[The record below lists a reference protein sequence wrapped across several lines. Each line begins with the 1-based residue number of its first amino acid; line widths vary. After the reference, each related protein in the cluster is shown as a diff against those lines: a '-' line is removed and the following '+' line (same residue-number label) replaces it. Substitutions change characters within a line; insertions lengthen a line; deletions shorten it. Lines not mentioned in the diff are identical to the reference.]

1 MKRVLSIFAILVL
14 ISSVSFAQLGIKAGL
29 NLGTF
34 GGDDNKD
41 PFTGTVTPVT
51 RTGLTAGAYYN
62 IGLVLGLSIQ
72 PGVSYTQKGAVYEF
86 PAPISA
92 KLTMAMDYI
101 DIPVV
106 VKWSPLP
113 LPVVKPYVQGG
124 LSYSILMSAKAK
136 AEPGGETDIKD
147 MMAKNDLSF
156 IIGAGV
162 DFDLFLLKFTV
173 DARYVM
179 GQTKLDKDGNAKAY
193 NRGVQATVGVNF

>member
-1 MKRVLSIFAILVL
+1 MKRALSIIAILVL
-14 ISSVSFAQLGIKAGL
+14 ISSVSFAQLGIKGGL
-29 NLGTF
+29 NFGTV

-41 PFTGTVTPVT
+41 PFTGTISPVT
-51 RTGLTAGAYYN
+51 RTGFTVGAYYN

-92 KLTMAMDYI
+92 KATMALDYI

-113 LPVVKPYVQGG
+113 LPVVKPFVQAGV
-124 LSYSILMSAKAK
+124 SYGILMSAKAK
-136 AEPGGETDIKD
+136 AEPGGETDMKD
-147 MMAKNDLSF
+147 MMAKGDLSL

-162 DFDLFLLKFTV
+162 DLNLFLLDFTV

-179 GQTKLDKDGNAKAY
+179 GQTKLDKDGNAKVY